1 MRLPRESPWS
11 SQGAKGYQMQQVIET
26 HLPHLSRPQLT
37 GLVLWGVRCYSGRR
51 CRPERRGLGTL
62 SLGQME
68 QPAPVSP
75 GVVVRR
81 QRPGPSLPDRT
92 GRKSLLPPLL
102 RWVLAWWR
110 SGRLALAVDPTLK
123 GDQTPAIVLSVVYRS
138 CAIPVAWRIH
148 RATQRG
154 SWMDPTVELLRELRP
169 SGSQGN
175 DRHRA
180 LRPGHS
186 QSQAV
191 ATDTRSRLASLH
203 EVSEERQLLRPRRP
217 PVARTALRF
226 PSRYGLDWPRHRLQ
240 HPHRKTP
247 LHPAGG
253 LVRRAGR
260 TLDHPH

>member
-1 MRLPRESPWS
+1 MRLPREC
-11 SQGAKGYQMQQVIET
+11 YQMQQVIET

-37 GLVLWGVRCYSGRR
+37 GLVPVGVRCYSGRQR
-51 CRPERRGLGTL
+51 LPERRGLGTL

-75 GVVVRR
+75 GVALRR
-81 QRPGPSLPDRT
+81 QRPDKPLPDRT
-92 GRKSLLPPLL
+92 GRKPLL
-102 RWVLAWWR
+102 R
-110 SGRLALAVDPTLK
+110 ALA
-123 GDQTPAIVLSVVYRS
+123 
-138 CAIPVAWRIH
+138 PVGPHLVAFRPPGPGRGPHAQRRPDH
-148 RATQRG
+148 RHRHQRG
-154 SWMDPTVELLRELRP
+154 LSQLRHPRGLAHPPGHSARVLDGPHGGTAQGTGP

-191 ATDTRSRLASLH
+191 ATDTRPRLASLH
-203 EVSEERQLLRPRRP
+203 AVSEERQLLRPRRP
-217 PVARTALRF
+217 PLARTALRF

-240 HPHRKTP
+240 HPQRKTP
-247 LHPAGG
+247 LHPVGG